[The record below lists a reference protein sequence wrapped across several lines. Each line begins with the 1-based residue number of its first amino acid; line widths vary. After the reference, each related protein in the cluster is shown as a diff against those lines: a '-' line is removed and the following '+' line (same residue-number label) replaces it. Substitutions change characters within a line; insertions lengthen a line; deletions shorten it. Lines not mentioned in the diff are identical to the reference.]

1 MQCKRERK
9 QAYALEIQHRKRHLL
24 LRHFSAGQGLK
35 RPVRPMPSDTFA
47 SELKEPGTRNV
58 TSPTAAK
65 TNASFGTSRCNMK
78 LKKEAS
84 RHPVSSQPAP
94 SPRHSP

>member
-1 MQCKRERK
+1 MQYKRERK
-9 QAYALEIQHRKRHLL
+9 QAYALEIHHRKRHLL

-35 RPVRPMPSDTFA
+35 HAACPVPSDTFA
-47 SELKEPGTRNV
+47 SELKEPGTRKV